1 MALMPKTDP
10 FGIADSNIVV
20 SDTAENASIS
30 SAEARGEDGFV
41 VAVEGF
47 GERKNPTVN
56 YIVVGDT
63 SSKEI
68 VLGEAVAISGETENK
83 MIPVSVSVSTSAGSA
98 PTISVTGQSV
108 PSAAVLS
115 NGCKC
120 TVALDS
126 LSALHHAQLLGGV
139 TFTGTGAH
147 LTDATWSAE
156 CEISNAEVDG
166 VVKAFDITGG
176 KETVTATIQV
186 SGSSYGAPTVTL
198 PTGWAYTSP
207 LSLTNPNGDFP
218 TYTFTAEHPLA
229 ADAQSAP

>member
-1 MALMPKTDP
+1 MALMTKTDL
-10 FGIADSNIVV
+10 FGIADNTIVV
-20 SDTAENASIS
+20 SDTSENASIS

-63 SSKEI
+63 SSKSI
-68 VLGEAVAISGETENK
+68 VLGEASGTGNTK
-83 MIPVSVSVSTSAGSA
+83 MVPVSVSISTSAGSA

-108 PSAAVLS
+108 PSGAVLS
-115 NGCKC
+115 DCCKC
-120 TVALDS
+120 TVELDD

-139 TFTGTGAH
+139 TFSGSGAH
-147 LTDATWSAE
+147 LIDSTWSAE

-166 VVKAFDITGG
+166 NIKAFDITGG

-186 SGSSYGAPTVTL
+186 SGTSYGAPTVTL
-198 PTGWAYTSP
+198 PTGWAFTSP

-229 ADAQSAP
+229 ADSAST